1 MQATLTCKA
10 KPNGKNKKI
19 KTIGIL
25 TGGGDCP
32 GLNAV
37 VREITKTA
45 INKYGVTVIG
55 ILDGY
60 LGLIEKHTRELRDKD
75 VSNILTE
82 GGTILGTSNKAN
94 PAKFS
99 MRLDG
104 KTCMRDVRE
113 NCVQYAEEIGLDAI
127 VVIGGDGTMSGAA
140 SLAEMGLTF
149 MGVPKTIDNDLVGT
163 EVTFGFNTAV
173 TTAADALDK
182 VHSTASSHHR
192 VMVVE
197 VMGRYAGW
205 IALHAGV
212 AAGSDVILMPEIPYD
227 INNVCDFVKER
238 SRRGKRFSIITVAE
252 GATQKGGKMT
262 VKATI
267 KDSPD
272 PIRLGG
278 IANKLAYEIEQNT
291 NLECRAVVLGHI
303 QRGGTPSPFD
313 RTLATSFGN
322 YAVEQLM
329 AGQKNRLVVRNK
341 GELTTVPLSE
351 VADKVRTVPLDH
363 HLVQAGQN
371 VGTFFGV

>member
-1 MQATLTCKA
+1 MQATLTQKA
-10 KPNGKNKKI
+10 KPNGKKKKI

-37 VREITKTA
+37 VRAITKTA
-45 INKYGVTVIG
+45 INKYGVSVMG

-94 PAKFS
+94 PAKFP

-140 SLAEMGLTF
+140 SLAEMGLNF

-163 EVTFGFNTAV
+163 EITFGFNTAV
-173 TTAADALDK
+173 TTATDALDK

-212 AAGSDVILMPEIPYD
+212 AAGSDVILIPEIPYHLD
-227 INNVCDFVKER
+227 KVCNFVKER
-238 SRRGKRFSIITVAE
+238 SRRGKRFSIITIAE
-252 GATQKGGKMT
+252 GAKQKGGKMV

-363 HLVQAGQN
+363 HLVQAGQD